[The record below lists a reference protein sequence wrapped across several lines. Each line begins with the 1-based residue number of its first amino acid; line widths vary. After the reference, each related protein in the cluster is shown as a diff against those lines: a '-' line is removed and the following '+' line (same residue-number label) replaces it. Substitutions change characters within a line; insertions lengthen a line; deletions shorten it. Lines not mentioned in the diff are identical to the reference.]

1 MPISPQGVTFRT
13 ISVKQA
19 VILFIYLFM
28 ITCSISRIMYWFKG
42 SAKNGE
48 NKKKNNIILKR
59 YMSSLKVNV
68 ISILPVVC
76 TLCRLHLYTLMIR
89 GAAISAVLTCSSPDS
104 SSTKVYFPFSEPNSA
119 ALCDAWLQIHICK
132 AITPVHTYSLNLLCI
147 SELILF
153 RFRTAFSALSS
164 RKFPPYCMQF
174 LLSPHT
180 YL

>member
-76 TLCRLHLYTLMIR
+76 TLCRLHLYTLMIGVLPSVQSSHARLRILPVQKFIFHFQSQILLHYVTR
-89 GAAISAVLTCSSPDS
+89 G
-104 SSTKVYFPFSEPNSA
+104 
-119 ALCDAWLQIHICK
+119 CK
-132 AITPVHTYSLNLLCI
+132 YIYAKQLLLCT
-147 SELILF
+147 L
-153 RFRTAFSALSS
+153 TV
-164 RKFPPYCMQF
+164 
-174 LLSPHT
+174 
-180 YL
+180 